1 MTFLLLA
8 ALLAF
13 DLAAIRNEPN
23 PERRC
28 ELALAGADVAVTAAQ
43 QAYAS
48 DDLEKTRMALDEV
61 GEAVDLARQS
71 LTASGKDPRRSPKRF
86 KSAELSVRKI
96 LRRLE
101 GLRDVMHSADRDLVD
116 PVRQRASEVHD
127 ALILDI
133 MGKKR

>member
-28 ELALAGADVAVTAAQ
+28 ELALAEADVAVTAAQ

-48 DDLEKTRMALDEV
+48 DNLEKTRIALDEV
-61 GEAVDLARQS
+61 GEAVDLAHQS
-71 LTASGKDPRRSPKRF
+71 LTASGKDPRRNPKRF

-101 GLRDVMHSADRDLVD
+101 GLRDAMNSADRELVD
-116 PVRQRASEVHD
+116 PVRERAGEVRD
-127 ALILDI
+127 ALILGI